1 MNLLESI
8 KTASIDA
15 INASKPVEIVF
26 GIVFLS
32 IEPLKIDLEQ
42 KLTLSESFLI
52 VPEQFTDRKINIV
65 IDDEEKEIEIKSALK
80 VDDKLI
86 LARVQGGQKYLVL
99 SRLAEVDA

>member
-8 KTASIDA
+8 KIASIDA

-26 GIVFLS
+26 GIVLS

-52 VPEQFTDRKINIV
+52 VPEEFTDRKINIV
-65 IDDEEKEIEIKSALK
+65 IDDEEKEIEIKNSLK

-99 SRLAEVDA
+99 SRLAEVDE

>member
-26 GIVFLS
+26 GIVLS

-52 VPEQFTDRKINIV
+52 VPEEFTDRKINIV
-65 IDDEEKEIEIKSALK
+65 IDDEEKEIDIKCALK

-99 SRLAEVDA
+99 SRLAEVDE

>member
-1 MNLLESI
+1 MNLLETI

-26 GIVFLS
+26 GVVLS
-32 IEPLKIDLEQ
+32 INPLKINLEQ
-42 KLTLSESFLI
+42 KLMLSESFLI
-52 VPEQFTDRKINIV
+52 VPEEFTDRKINIV
-65 IDDEEKEIEIKSALK
+65 IDDEEKEIEIKNALK

-86 LARVQGGQKYLVL
+86 LARIQGGQKYLVL

>member
-15 INASKPVEIVF
+15 INASKPVEIVY
-26 GIVFLS
+26 GIVLS

-52 VPEQFTDRKINIV
+52 VPEEFTDRKINIV
-65 IDDEEKEIEIKSALK
+65 IDDEEKEIEIKNALK

-99 SRLAEVDA
+99 SRLAEVDE

>member
-15 INASKPVEIVF
+15 INASKPVEIVY
-26 GIVFLS
+26 GIVLS
-32 IEPLKIDLEQ
+32 IEPLKINLEQ
-42 KLTLSESFLI
+42 KLTLSKSFLI
-52 VPEQFTDRKINIV
+52 VPEEFTDRKINIV

-99 SRLAEVDA
+99 SRLAEVDE

>member
-8 KTASIDA
+8 KIASIDA
-15 INASKPVEIVF
+15 INASKPVEIVY
-26 GIVFLS
+26 GIVLS

-52 VPEQFTDRKINIV
+52 VPEEFTDRKINIV
-65 IDDEEKEIEIKSALK
+65 IDDEEKEIEIKNALK

-99 SRLAEVDA
+99 SRLAEVDE

>member
-8 KTASIDA
+8 KIASIDA
-15 INASKPVEIVF
+15 INASKPVEIVY
-26 GIVFLS
+26 GIVLS

-52 VPEQFTDRKINIV
+52 VPEEFTDRKINIV

-99 SRLAEVDA
+99 SRLAEVDE

>member
-8 KTASIDA
+8 KIASIDA

-26 GIVFLS
+26 GIVLS

-52 VPEQFTDRKINIV
+52 VPEEFTDRKINIV
-65 IDDEEKEIEIKSALK
+65 IDDEEKEIEIKNSLK

-99 SRLAEVDA
+99 SRLTEVDE

>member
-8 KTASIDA
+8 KIASIDA

-26 GIVFLS
+26 GIVLS

-52 VPEQFTDRKINIV
+52 VPEEFTDRKINIV

-99 SRLAEVDA
+99 SRLAEVSE

>member
-1 MNLLESI
+1 MNLLETI

-15 INASKPVEIVF
+15 INASKPVEIVY
-26 GIVFLS
+26 GIVLS

-52 VPEQFTDRKINIV
+52 VPEEFTDRKINIV

-99 SRLAEVDA
+99 SRLAEVDE

>member
-1 MNLLESI
+1 MNLLETI

-26 GIVFLS
+26 GIVLS
-32 IEPLKIDLEQ
+32 VNPLKINLEQ

-52 VPEQFTDRKINIV
+52 VPEDFTDRKINIV
-65 IDDEEKEIEIKSALK
+65 IDDEEKEIEIKNALK

-86 LARVQGGQKYLVL
+86 LARLQGGQKYLVL

>member
-26 GIVFLS
+26 GIVLS

-52 VPEQFTDRKINIV
+52 VPEEFTDRKINIV

-99 SRLAEVDA
+99 SRLAEVDE

>member
-15 INASKPVEIVF
+15 INASKPVEIVY
-26 GIVFLS
+26 GIVLS

-52 VPEQFTDRKINIV
+52 VPEEFTDRKINIV

-99 SRLAEVDA
+99 SRLAEVDE

>member
-8 KTASIDA
+8 KTASINA
-15 INASKPVEIVF
+15 INASKPVEIVY
-26 GIVFLS
+26 GIVLS
-32 IEPLKIDLEQ
+32 IEPLEIDLEQ

-52 VPEQFTDRKINIV
+52 VPEEFTDRKINIV
-65 IDDEEKEIEIKSALK
+65 IDDEEKEIEIKNALK

-99 SRLAEVDA
+99 SRLAEVDE

>member
-1 MNLLESI
+1 MNLLETI

-26 GIVFLS
+26 GIVLS
-32 IEPLKIDLEQ
+32 INPLKINLEQ

-52 VPEQFTDRKINIV
+52 VPEEFTDRKINIV
-65 IDDEEKEIEIKSALK
+65 IDDEEKEIEIKNALK

-86 LARVQGGQKYLVL
+86 LARIQGGQKYLVL

>member
-8 KTASIDA
+8 KIASIDA

-26 GIVFLS
+26 GIVLS

-99 SRLAEVDA
+99 SRLAEVNE

>member
-1 MNLLESI
+1 MNLLETI

-26 GIVFLS
+26 GIVLS
-32 IEPLKIDLEQ
+32 VNPLKINLEQ

-52 VPEQFTDRKINIV
+52 VPEEFTDRKINIV
-65 IDDEEKEIEIKSALK
+65 IDDEEKEIEIKNALK

-86 LARVQGGQKYLVL
+86 LARLQGGQKYLVL

>member
-1 MNLLESI
+1 MNLLETI

-26 GIVFLS
+26 GIVLS
-32 IEPLKIDLEQ
+32 VNPLKINLEQ

-52 VPEQFTDRKINIV
+52 VPEDFTDRKINIV
-65 IDDEEKEIEIKSALK
+65 IDDEEKEIEIKNALK

-86 LARVQGGQKYLVL
+86 LARIQGGQKYLVL

>member
-15 INASKPVEIVF
+15 INASKPVEIVY
-26 GIVFLS
+26 GIVLS

-52 VPEQFTDRKINIV
+52 VPEEFTDRKINIV

>member
-26 GIVFLS
+26 GIVLS

-52 VPEQFTDRKINIV
+52 VPEEFTDRKINIV
-65 IDDEEKEIEIKSALK
+65 IDDEEKEIEIKNTLK

-99 SRLAEVDA
+99 SRLAEVNE